1 MKKKEKT
8 TQLVLRERW
17 IKDDTEYFGGVMK
30 FKMVYYFLFSIY
42 LSILSILLIGA
53 TLPVFAQANSW
64 KWIAYGDTRSNDSI
78 HRDVLQSMMNNTTDY
93 KFIINV
99 GDVVSDGVVKSQWD
113 TWQKACD
120 DVLGG
125 TGQDQVPPKYMAVPG
140 NHDQTEKTNGLINWN
155 TYLSGQVQQYG
166 NDGKYFVFDYE
177 NARFI
182 IMDSDK
188 SPVYAEQYTMLLN
201 AIENNPKTWLFAV
214 WHHPIFDFGPKSYE
228 DFLHDM
234 WGVSLYGAGCDIMF
248 MGHSHYYVRSKKL
261 ELNGEMNPPVD
272 SINGTVHVVTGNGGA
287 PAYQININEDNN
299 GYMVESYTTQYG
311 YTELTVGEDTLRLR
325 HYLRTGTLFD
335 EEYYTPNFKSPVSV
349 VEKNDNAGIPA
360 DYIVNQNYPNP
371 FNPETTIQFSLP
383 TDCKVT
389 IKIYDISGKIVNTIV
404 NSYLQKGIHQFSW
417 SGKNSEGLISPS
429 GVYFYQMKT
438 DFYESTK
445 KMIKLQ

>member
-1 MKKKEKT
+1 
-8 TQLVLRERW
+8 
-17 IKDDTEYFGGVMK
+17 MK

-42 LSILSILLIGA
+42 FSILSILLIGA
-53 TLPVFAQANSW
+53 TLPVFAQTNSW

-78 HRDVLQSMMNNTTDY
+78 HRDVLQSMTNNTTDY

-125 TGQDQVPPKYMAVPG
+125 TGQDQVPPKYMSAPG
-140 NHDQTEKTNGLINWN
+140 NHDNTEKTNGLINWK

-188 SPVYAEQYTMLLN
+188 SPVYGDQYTMLLN

-234 WGVSLYGAGCDIMF
+234 WGVSLYEAGCDIMF
-248 MGHSHYYVRSKKL
+248 MGHAHYYVRNKKL

-299 GYMVESYTTQYG
+299 GYMVESYTNQYG

-335 EEYYTPNFKSPVSV
+335 EEYYTPNFKSPASV
-349 VEKNDNAGIPA
+349 VEKNDNVGIPV

-371 FNPETTIQFSLP
+371 FNPSTTISFQLAKAEYVEIVIYNQTGQIIRKFINEEIPAGYHQISWDSINDDGERVANGLYFCRIIAGKN
-383 TDCKVT
+383 TNT
-389 IKIYDISGKIVNTIV
+389 IKMV
-404 NSYLQKGIHQFSW
+404 L
-417 SGKNSEGLISPS
+417 
-429 GVYFYQMKT
+429 MK
-438 DFYESTK
+438 
-445 KMIKLQ
+445 

>member
-1 MKKKEKT
+1 
-8 TQLVLRERW
+8 
-17 IKDDTEYFGGVMK
+17 
-30 FKMVYYFLFSIY
+30 MVYYFLFSIY
-42 LSILSILLIGA
+42 FSILSILLIGA
-53 TLPVFAQANSW
+53 TLPVFAQTNSW

-78 HRDVLQSMMNNTTDY
+78 HRDVLQSMTNNTTDY

-125 TGQDQVPPKYMAVPG
+125 TGQDQVPPKYMSAPG
-140 NHDQTEKTNGLINWN
+140 NHDNTEKTNGLINWK

-182 IMDSDK
+182 IMDSNK
-188 SPVYAEQYTMLLN
+188 AAVYGEQVALVLN
-201 AIENNPKTWLFAV
+201 GMVNKPKAWVFGV
-214 WHHPIFDFGPKSYE
+214 WHHPIVDLGPKSYE

-234 WGVSLYGAGCDIMF
+234 WGVSLYEAGCDIMF
-248 MGHSHYYVRSKKL
+248 MGHAHYYVRNKKL

-299 GYMVESYTTQYG
+299 GYMVESYTNQYG

-335 EEYYTPNFKSPVSV
+335 EEYYTPNFKSPASV
-349 VEKNDNAGIPA
+349 VEKNDNVGIPV

-371 FNPETTIQFSLP
+371 FNPSTTISFQLAKAEYVEIVIYNQTGQIIRKFINEEIPAGYHQISWDSINDDGERVANGLYFCRIIAGKN
-383 TDCKVT
+383 TNT
-389 IKIYDISGKIVNTIV
+389 IKMV
-404 NSYLQKGIHQFSW
+404 L
-417 SGKNSEGLISPS
+417 
-429 GVYFYQMKT
+429 MK
-438 DFYESTK
+438 
-445 KMIKLQ
+445 